1 MCFTHTQKVTGIF
14 ACLFLT
20 LSLGLTACSK
30 APVQKETA
38 VPAEEALAAS
48 ATAASTTEA
57 LTTETPTTEAPTTA
71 DSPEASPHLPGQ
83 IYLYG
88 EHHGDEKILN
98 KELELWNEA
107 YHQENMRHLFVELP
121 CYTADFLNIWMQSDG
136 DEILDALYDDWKGS
150 AAHNPYIKLFYQT
163 IKRECPETVFHGTD
177 VGHQYP
183 STGERYLAYL
193 KENGQEDSEQYRT
206 AQEVMEQ
213 GRYFYDNSDS
223 FYRENQ
229 LTQNFTAAFDR
240 LDGESIMGFYG
251 SAHIGLDALDITGSV
266 PCMANQLKEIY
277 GDVIT
282 SEDLFW
288 VTLAV
293 DPIRTDT
300 LTVNGKDY
308 KASYFGKQDLT
319 GFQDYSFREFWRL
332 EDAYEDFKSCKLTG
346 DELPYDNYPMVIE
359 TGQVFVITYTRTDG
373 SVMTLYYRSDGT
385 EWQGKPSTA
394 GFTTE

>member
-1 MCFTHTQKVTGIF
+1 MCFTHTPKVTGIF

-20 LSLGLTACSK
+20 ISLGLTACSR

-38 VPAEEALAAS
+38 VSAEEALAAF

-57 LTTETPTTEAPTTA
+57 LTTETPTTEVPTTA

-121 CYTADFLNIWMQSDG
+121 CYTADFLNIWMQSDS

-150 AAHNPYIKLFYQT
+150 AAHNPYIKSFYQT

-177 VGHQYP
+177 VGHQYQ

-223 FYRENQ
+223 VYRENQ

-240 LDGESIMGFYG
+240 LAGESIMGFYG
-251 SAHIGLDALDITGSV
+251 SAHIGLDALDMTGSV

-288 VTLAV
+288 VTLAA

-308 KASYFGKQDLT
+308 KAAYFGKQDLT

-385 EWQGKPSTA
+385 EWQGKPSTS

>member
-14 ACLFLT
+14 ACLFLFLT

-57 LTTETPTTEAPTTA
+57 LTTETPTTA

-121 CYTADFLNIWMQSDG
+121 CYTAEFLNIWMQSDS

-150 AAHNPYIKLFYQT
+150 AAHNPYIKSFYQT

-223 FYRENQ
+223 VYRENQ